1 MIGTISKNKK
11 ENIASAYVP
20 PQEVLELIKNV
31 KKDYAT
37 GVGIMQKSYE
47 EFNDKTISQ
56 RMNLDQKAFNSYSEP
71 KSADPDRNWQW
82 TGVKP
87 ITRNKLISI
96 AAHITAN
103 ILIPQVFAQNDAD
116 EEDKLTG
123 EVMRSLIEWNIQNS
137 DYDITFLG
145 AVISAL
151 VNPAVIVSVEF
162 AEVMQ
167 DIKTKNEAGEISV
180 KEVIDEFF
188 SGLQMHIVPCE
199 ELLINN
205 IYEYHLQ
212 RQKCVIRRKYVD
224 YDVVEGKYGDHND
237 FGLIKPGI
245 RTFYSEEE
253 GMFYDNK
260 DEEHPTLCE
269 EVVYY
274 NRREDME
281 VPFVN
286 GIYLGKSSVK
296 DNQFKHRRIIN
307 YNGEVILVPIYPFAK
322 SGYEL
327 IDEKRFFY
335 YKSAAFKLASE
346 QDLIDKIYRMVMDGT
361 FMQIMPPIAGFG
373 TGAIDSSVMY
383 PGAFTPFAKDS
394 KIEKIDAGA
403 RLDWAYKA
411 IETIEDSLSESS
423 QSEVSGGTLP
433 DPAQKAYTVAKAEKN
448 AQIQLGMFGKM
459 IGRLVIDIGYLMADI
474 ILNHQTVASI
484 DETVSG
490 EMKMKYK
497 TFLLPNQTKEGKQIT
512 KKMIFTDEFMGVKM
526 SEEQLLK
533 ESFKLKKEGGDS
545 EIYKINPY
553 LFSRSRFLFSI
564 NADQQ
569 INKSDAFVK
578 AWNLEFYTRAIENP
592 YVNQE
597 RITQDF
603 LIDTF
608 AKGDS
613 EKYMKDFSKVMPIGQ
628 GDSFMKKTMP
638 EKTLKSLMQIG
649 NT

>member
-11 ENIASAYVP
+11 ENIVSAYVP

-151 VNPAVIVSVEF
+151 VNPAVIISVEF

-269 EVVYY
+269 EAVYY
-274 NRREDME
+274 NRRENME

-286 GIYLGKSSVK
+286 GIYLGKGEVK
-296 DNQFKHRRIIN
+296 DNTFKHNRIIN
-307 YNGEVILVPIYPFAK
+307 HNGEVILVPIYPFAK

-346 QDLIDKIYRMVMDGT
+346 QDLINEMYRMVMDAT
-361 FMQIMPPIAGFG
+361 KMQTIPSLAGFG

-383 PGAFTPFAKDS
+383 PGAFTPFPKDS
-394 KIEKIDAGA
+394 KIEKIDTGA

-411 IETIEDSLSESS
+411 IEKLEDSLSESS
-423 QSEVSGGTLP
+423 QSEVQGGTLP
-433 DPAQKAYTVAKAEKN
+433 DPAHKAYTVAKAEQN

-459 IGRLVIDIGYLMADI
+459 IGRLVIDIGYLMDDI

-569 INKSDAFVK
+569 INKSDTFEK
-578 AWNLEFYTRAIENP
+578 AWNLEALDRGINNP
-592 YVNQE
+592 FINQE
-597 RITQDF
+597 KWTEEHLVKVFHKD
-603 LIDTF
+603 
-608 AKGDS
+608 DS
-613 EKYMKDFSKVMPIGQ
+613 EKFMAKEQVGMPTNKTPKSTPINKLMESKVGLL
-628 GDSFMKKTMP
+628 G
-638 EKTLKSLMQIG
+638 
-649 NT
+649 